1 MWLCGKVLLLGSVYN
16 KIGVSENTTPWQVHP
31 VSLSFCLHLSLSM
44 NGQMAIWLYTSDS
57 NDYLAIHTQNINIF
71 YLEMSSQIAIQPFSI
86 KKDIKIPEQPN
97 GNLATHKS
105 LGRSHSNSNANANRI

>member
-1 MWLCGKVLLLGSVYN
+1 MCIAFGVAMWEGFTFGKCICN

-71 YLEMSSQIAIQPFSI
+71 YFEMSSQIVIQPFSI
-86 KKDIKIPEQPN
+86 KK
-97 GNLATHKS
+97 T
-105 LGRSHSNSNANANRI
+105 